1 MEAAPSAESGERLE
15 VGVAS
20 GLGESGEA
28 GNSFSG
34 EPGRRVPSGA
44 RLVGQPTAQL
54 FGPARAQPVL
64 KLIGSRL
71 VRRDPR
77 VVPGPKCWHVG

>member
-1 MEAAPSAESGERLE
+1 MMEAAPSAESGERLE

-44 RLVGQPTAQL
+44 RLVGQPTA
-54 FGPARAQPVL
+54 
-64 KLIGSRL
+64 
-71 VRRDPR
+71 
-77 VVPGPKCWHVG
+77 